1 MASYEEDLRYL
12 KEKVDYGADFII
24 TRLFFQPAT
33 FIKFESDCRSIGI
46 QCRIIPGIFPI
57 QAYASLKNI
66 VRLAKLDVPEEILAC
81 IEPIKYNG
89 EAIRNFGVQKCVDL
103 CRTLLDSGK
112 IHGLHFYT
120 LNREYATIEILRK
133 LDRCVRPKSYVH
145 RTSNCEEFPNGR
157 WGLSF
162 APSFGVLTDYHLFYI
177 KIDATRDALLDEWGH
192 ELADKQDV
200 RRMFACYIADEK
212 NGRVKIVHHFPWKD
226 EDISPETNFIH
237 DHLIKY
243 NRKGILTIS
252 SQPAVN
258 GKSSTDSIFGR
269 GIKKWL
275 CLSKKFFT
283 SEKKIPALRTVLKK
297 FPGVN
302 YHFVNKS
309 GEVNE
314 TSTEGEQPIAL
325 IWGVFA
331 ENMSRTTF
339 LNVDDTKAGMEDLD
353 KEKINKLIQDASKNS
368 KFFKQ
373 QQRREEDNRR
383 RIEVKL
389 SKIKSFTPFQIEQ
402 AEKSVDRYLAQLD
415 KTRDL
420 SRTFCHI
427 DMDAFYAAVEMRDNP
442 ALQHVPMA
450 VGGESMLST
459 SNYLARQFG
468 VRAAMP
474 GFIARHLCPNLVIVR
489 CDFEKYRAD
498 SVKVIEYDENY
509 GSCGLDEAFADLTN
523 HLQIRTNF
531 SEQQRT
537 FPKEE
542 NSTETITFGMTAE
555 EVVQEMRHRIHLAT
569 RLTASA
575 GIACNMRLAKLCS
588 DINKPNG
595 QYQLESNVEVIL
607 NFIRNMPI
615 RKIKGIG
622 KVTALHLE
630 SLEIQTVNDIYLKR
644 GILKLIEYPTT
655 FDFLMRVS
663 NGCGSTTIEHD
674 DLQKSVGHETTFNS
688 VRDSSQLISLCRDLA
703 KKTVDELISHC
714 LLCKRV
720 TLKIKTVNFENLT
733 RSKTL
738 SSYTDSLNVIA
749 DKAVAL
755 LKHELDQDIELPA
768 LRLMGVR
775 VADLKMKSSDL
786 PILQFFSKK
795 STTTINENVHDV
807 IEDIDNVDEDEEE
820 EREKDENENEEF
832 LSMENSHLGGCDSK
846 LTHQDDE
853 DSNSSTTAC
862 PVCQKLLLGDNE
874 KINKHID
881 LCLNGEMVRTTI
893 KEENRRT
900 SPQTKMNKR
909 IQLTQSKSTP
919 PKKRQKRKSD
929 ATPQRAHGIDNY
941 FFKTESK

>member
-1 MASYEEDLRYL
+1 
-12 KEKVDYGADFII
+12 
-24 TRLFFQPAT
+24 
-33 FIKFESDCRSIGI
+33 
-46 QCRIIPGIFPI
+46 
-57 QAYASLKNI
+57 
-66 VRLAKLDVPEEILAC
+66 
-81 IEPIKYNG
+81 
-89 EAIRNFGVQKCVDL
+89 
-103 CRTLLDSGK
+103 
-112 IHGLHFYT
+112 
-120 LNREYATIEILRK
+120 
-133 LDRCVRPKSYVH
+133 
-145 RTSNCEEFPNGR
+145 
-157 WGLSF
+157 
-162 APSFGVLTDYHLFYI
+162 
-177 KIDATRDALLDEWGH
+177 
-192 ELADKQDV
+192 
-200 RRMFACYIADEK
+200 
-212 NGRVKIVHHFPWKD
+212 
-226 EDISPETNFIH
+226 
-237 DHLIKY
+237 
-243 NRKGILTIS
+243 
-252 SQPAVN
+252 
-258 GKSSTDSIFGR
+258 
-269 GIKKWL
+269 
-275 CLSKKFFT
+275 
-283 SEKKIPALRTVLKK
+283 
-297 FPGVN
+297 
-302 YHFVNKS
+302 
-309 GEVNE
+309 
-314 TSTEGEQPIAL
+314 
-325 IWGVFA
+325 
-331 ENMSRTTF
+331 MSRTTF

-373 QQRREEDNRR
+373 QQRREEDNHR

-442 ALQHVPMA
+442 ALQHIPMA
-450 VGGESMLST
+450 VGGEGMLST

-474 GFIARHLCPNLVIVR
+474 GFIARHLCPNLVIVP

-498 SVKVIEYDENY
+498 SVKVMKTISEYDENY

-542 NSTETITFGMTAE
+542 NSIETITFGMTAE
-555 EVVQEMRHRIHLAT
+555 QVVQEMRHRIHLAT

-595 QYQLESNVEVIL
+595 QYQLESNVNVIL

-674 DLQKSVGHETTFNS
+674 DLKKSVGHETTFNS
-688 VRDSSQLISLCRDLA
+688 TSDSSQLISLCRDLA
-703 KKTVDELISHC
+703 KQTVDELVSHR

-755 LKHELDQDIELPA
+755 LKYELDQDIELPA

-795 STTTINENVHDV
+795 STTTTINEHVHDV
-807 IEDIDNVDEDEEE
+807 IEDIDHVDEDEEE
-820 EREKDENENEEF
+820 EEEREEDENENGEF
-832 LSMENSHLGGCDSK
+832 LSIENSNLEGCDSK

-893 KEENRRT
+893 KEEDRRT

-919 PKKRQKRKSD
+919 PKKRQKRKSN
-929 ATPQRAHGIDNY
+929 ATPQQTHGIDNY
-941 FFKTESK
+941 FFKTEFK